1 MSRDREATATA
12 VRLTMERRTELL
24 AYARSILDDHALAE
38 DVFQESL
45 IVAIEKGTGLPTPED
60 FGRWVREVV
69 RRTAL
74 DTLKKHRRTA
84 RFMDP
89 AVLAALEPAWQE
101 ADGEWGA
108 DRQGTLRGCLEK
120 LSAKARR
127 ILQERYEN
135 RLTGPRL
142 AERVGLTV
150 DSAYATL
157 TRVHRTLE
165 ACMRH
170 SAPEQ
175 EGTA

>member
-1 MSRDREATATA
+1 MPADRAATEAA

-24 AYARSILDDHALAE
+24 AYARSIVDDYALAE

-89 AVLAALEPAWQE
+89 GVLAALEPAWQE
-101 ADGEWGA
+101 ADGAWDV
-108 DRQGTLRGCLEK
+108 DRQGALRGCLEK

-165 ACMRH
+165 ACMRQ

-175 EGTA
+175 EAAS